1 MKRALLLSLIGVL
14 ALSALACAQSFQPYF
29 GMENV
34 GAVAQPVVTAGAI
47 IEGTL
52 GNAWSIALDVGYED
66 PNALA
71 IGDEWNINFG
81 VDIGFDQVATVN
93 ATGVI
98 KYGASFEFT
107 HTATYKWNDIPP
119 AAYPDVLLIPP
130 QHTGFMATGYV
141 GPLSLWGG
149 VEFEW
154 SGTTTI
160 TSTPTV
166 GFEVLFDF
174 PL

>member
-1 MKRALLLSLIGVL
+1 MKKQLVASLICLL
-14 ALSALACAQSFQPYF
+14 AFSALAVAQSFQPYF

-34 GAVAQPVVTAGAI
+34 DAVAQPVVTAGAI
-47 IEGTL
+47 VEGTL

-71 IGDEWNINFG
+71 IGDPWNINFG

-107 HTATYKWNDIPP
+107 HTAAYEWG
-119 AAYPDVLLIPP
+119 AYPSVVVFGNSTS
-130 QHTGFMATGYV
+130 TGFMATGYV

-149 VEFEW
+149 ATFVRTKNAI
-154 SGTTTI
+154 TTSPTI
-160 TSTPTV
+160 

>member
-14 ALSALACAQSFQPYF
+14 ALSALAFAQSFQPYF
-29 GMENV
+29 GMENT
-34 GAVAQPVVTAGAI
+34 GITAQPVVMAGAI
-47 IEGTL
+47 VEGTF

-66 PNALA
+66 PDALT
-71 IGDEWNINFG
+71 IGDPWNINFG

-107 HTATYKWNDIPP
+107 HTAAYGWG
-119 AAYPDVLLIPP
+119 AYPSVVVFGNSTS
-130 QHTGFMATGYV
+130 TGFMATGYV

-149 VEFEW
+149 ATFVRTENAI
-154 SGTTTI
+154 TTSPTI
-160 TSTPTV
+160 